1 MLGLPAE
8 LLQMESFMKFDQNRI
23 VKEEMNVIACLTVKT
38 NVCDSCQSFFEQNG
52 YLSPASPCAECMKL
66 AGNVHS
72 VPQKSV
78 CLLCSLEDCACET
91 AYQCAYCSQSFSS
104 TLLLQKHTFIHCSE
118 VETDVL
124 SVPSDIR
131 REGNE
136 IPTMKDPIVH
146 EESKECP
153 FCHMEFE
160 MFDSA
165 KHICSAKYIC
175 HLCGG
180 GLSSSYNLRVHL
192 MKHAGDLPHKCDLC
206 SKSFGKPSEL
216 TRHLAIHS
224 GIKPQARPGVK
235 AYPCDVCSKTFTR
248 PADLR
253 RHALTHSGTRPFACT
268 VCGLAFS
275 DTSNLKKHIST
286 HNKGDKLE
294 ASSFSNA
301 KTYHCSYCN
310 KMFSRP
316 SELKRHFTT
325 HTKTR
330 PFSCDFCGLAFSDTS
345 NLKKHVQSH
354 AKMGLRDCVTCQA
367 RFDSFEDLESHVSDH
382 HDNLKVEGVKC
393 VKCEIC
399 GKAFSSEM
407 YLSEHVAG
415 HTESRPFSCP
425 ECPKTFKSQ
434 SHRKNHMLTH
444 SGAKCQVCSVCGKAF
459 LTKSSLRRH
468 EGIHSRPTERF
479 IHHTLPPGTETA
491 SQPEANHKS
500 SSFLTEGYYQLK
512 PLQGHAAHSQSLLA
526 PSASRLNVS

>member
-8 LLQMESFMKFDQNRI
+8 LLQMESFMKFDQNGV

-38 NVCDSCQSFFEQNG
+38 NVCDRCQSFYEQNG
-52 YLSPASPCAECMKL
+52 YLSPTSPCAECMKL
-66 AGNVHS
+66 AGNVHNE
-72 VPQKSV
+72 PQKSV
-78 CLLCSLEDCACET
+78 CLLCSLEECACET
-91 AYQCAYCSQSFSS
+91 VYQCAYCSESFSS

-131 REGNE
+131 RDENE
-136 IPTMKDPIVH
+136 ISSMKGQLVQ
-146 EESKECP
+146 ELSRECP
-153 FCHMEFE
+153 FCRMEFE
-160 MFDSA
+160 MFDSS

-192 MKHAGDLPHKCDLC
+192 MKHSGDLPHKCDLC

-235 AYPCDVCSKTFTR
+235 SYPCDVCSKAFTR

-253 RHALTHSGTRPFACT
+253 RHSLTHSGTRPFACT

-275 DTSNLKKHIST
+275 DTSNLKKHITT
-286 HNKGDKLE
+286 HAKGDKSLE
-294 ASSFSNA
+294 ANNFSDV

-345 NLKKHVQSH
+345 NLRKHVQSH
-354 AKMGLRDCVTCQA
+354 EKMGLRDCMTCHA
-367 RFDSFEDLESHVSDH
+367 RFDSFEELESHVSRH
-382 HDNLKVEGVKC
+382 HNKLKDEAVEHVKC
-393 VKCEIC
+393 DIC

-407 YLSEHVAG
+407 YLSGHKAG
-415 HTESRPFSCP
+415 HTESRPYPCS
-425 ECPKTFKSQ
+425 ECPKTFKSH
-434 SHRKNHMLTH
+434 SHLKNHMLTH
-444 SGAKCQVCSVCGKAF
+444 SGAKCQVCAVCGKAF

-468 EGIHSRPTERF
+468 EGIHSRPSER
-479 IHHTLPPGTETA
+479 
-491 SQPEANHKS
+491 
-500 SSFLTEGYYQLK
+500 
-512 PLQGHAAHSQSLLA
+512 
-526 PSASRLNVS
+526 PS